1 MDMTRYMKLL
11 RITYLYMGGQINT
24 VYINS
29 AINNVERTFGV
40 NFNFSAEE
48 LQEIY
53 YQIQDVGSGMIVLID
68 QPSDAKVTIE
78 KITDES
84 DPEKSTYVLRTEVSD
99 SENWLTRFLQNF
111 GIDRAIYNFHME
123 GWAGNYSRPLEFFM
137 SLHTATMAPEFVYR
151 VATDYEIDT
160 KVYIKFFETKAQIEL
175 VGPNDETLE
184 DIKAEIL
191 KELLSYVEGGQ
202 NLGSYD
208 EIIEYLKNSNK
219 LHYWI
224 LGTAVESMQN
234 DLPIRTYK
242 VDSIDIV
249 VTDLY
254 PELEDIINLY
264 NAIVEV
270 QTNESGGK
278 LYIPYIAAVEN
289 HWYQNLYF
297 ENYIR
302 DGQVIELSTYAM
314 VEGGQITLKDLD
326 YTGNNELLDGYTANV
341 TFTERT
347 LVQMEDPE
355 KRDNSKHF
363 RDLLKSGLRK
373 KISATGEE
381 TYITDTTAEIP
392 LEEGEQL
399 IEYGGEGYYIY
410 DGSEYTKDAI
420 ELAKAIENNNVE
432 KQNEIKAKY
441 QGTETEIEPATRQA
455 ISPEDLKLNA
465 FSMLESTKGEDAA
478 LCLRYL
484 KEMFNEWDPD
494 LEGGETES
502 VYSSQGLRN
511 NRLDPSLIGNSV
523 EATTDEIDLLERV
536 VAAEARG
543 EPYEGQVAVAAVV
556 LNRYEREGGRLTLTQ
571 ILTSENQFASPYEG
585 EVPSSVK
592 NAVADALAG
601 YDPTISL
608 VRYDNSKPRQ
618 VAGYGA
624 LYFHSADTSME
635 NEDRQEYMSETEKR
649 WREAGWFDNNIIMRI
664 GGHFF
669 YGQYK
674 PYDTYENFSD
684 FMKHIE
690 KDDRNENN
698 FQEVVME

>member
-1 MDMTRYMKLL
+1 
-11 RITYLYMGGQINT
+11 MGGQINT

>member
-1 MDMTRYMKLL
+1 
-11 RITYLYMGGQINT
+11 MGGQINT

-635 NEDRQEYMSETEKR
+635 NEDRQEYMSETEKK

-674 PYDTYENFSD
+674 PYNTYENFSD

-690 KDDRNENN
+690 KDDKNENN

>member
-1 MDMTRYMKLL
+1 
-11 RITYLYMGGQINT
+11 MGGQINT

-84 DPEKSTYVLRTEVSD
+84 DTEKSTYVLRTEVSD
-99 SENWLTRFLQNF
+99 SENWWTRFLQNF
-111 GIDRAIYNFHME
+111 GIERAVYDFHME

-175 VGPNDETLE
+175 VGPNRETLE
-184 DIKAEIL
+184 DIKAEIIEML
-191 KELLSYVEGGQ
+191 PEAPIKQIVIDLMNENKKLDSSSRVWDQIQDEELLRK
-202 NLGSYD
+202 
-208 EIIEYLKNSNK
+208 I
-219 LHYWI
+219 
-224 LGTAVESMQN
+224 
-234 DLPIRTYK
+234 
-242 VDSIDIV
+242 
-249 VTDLY
+249 DLY
-254 PELEDIINLY
+254 D
-264 NAIVEV
+264 AIVEV

-302 DGQVIELSTYAM
+302 DGRVIELSTYAM
-314 VEGGQITLKDLD
+314 VEGGQITLEDLN
-326 YTGNNELLDGYTANV
+326 YTGNNELLNGYTANV

-543 EPYEGQVAVAAVV
+543 EEYDGQVAVAAVI
-556 LNRYEREGGRLTLTQ
+556 LNRYKKYEGTRTIEQ
-571 ILTSENQFASPYEG
+571 IIKSPNQFAKPYEG
-585 EVPSSVK
+585 EISDSVK
-592 NAVADALAG
+592 KAVADALAG
-601 YDPTISL
+601 YDPTLNL

-618 VAGYGA
+618 VEGYGA

-684 FMKHIE
+684 FMKHIG
-690 KDDRNENN
+690 KDDKNENN

>member
-1 MDMTRYMKLL
+1 MD
-11 RITYLYMGGQINT
+11 GQINT

>member
-1 MDMTRYMKLL
+1 MD
-11 RITYLYMGGQINT
+11 GQINT

-84 DPEKSTYVLRTEVSD
+84 DPEKSTDVLRTEVSD
-99 SENWLTRFLQNF
+99 SENWWTRFLQNF
-111 GIDRAIYNFHME
+111 GIDRAIYDFHME

-175 VGPNDETLE
+175 VGPNDETFE
-184 DIKAEIL
+184 EIKIEIINEIL
-191 KELLSYVEGGQ
+191 KVVGVAQELEELEE
-202 NLGSYD
+202 LD
-208 EIIEYLKNSNK
+208 EIIEYMNNNNYRLVGDVLRNIQSNSPVQTTSVSATT
-219 LHYWI
+219 LV
-224 LGTAVESMQN
+224 L
-234 DLPIRTYK
+234 
-242 VDSIDIV
+242 
-249 VTDLY
+249 TDFY
-254 PELEDIINLY
+254 PELRDPLNLY
-264 NAIVEV
+264 NAIVDV

-314 VEGGQITLKDLD
+314 VEGGQITLEDLN

-441 QGTETEIEPATRQA
+441 QEMETEIEPATRQA

-674 PYDTYENFSD
+674 PYNTYENFSD

-690 KDDRNENN
+690 KDDKNENN

>member
-1 MDMTRYMKLL
+1 
-11 RITYLYMGGQINT
+11 MGGQINT

-674 PYDTYENFSD
+674 PYNTYENFSD

-690 KDDRNENN
+690 KDDKNENN

>member
-1 MDMTRYMKLL
+1 
-11 RITYLYMGGQINT
+11 MGGQINT

-635 NEDRQEYMSETEKR
+635 NEDRQEYMSETEKK

-690 KDDRNENN
+690 KDDKNENN

>member
-1 MDMTRYMKLL
+1 
-11 RITYLYMGGQINT
+11 MGGQINT

-601 YDPTISL
+601 YDPTLNL

-618 VAGYGA
+618 VEGYGA

-635 NEDRQEYMSETEKR
+635 NEDRQEYMSETEKK

-690 KDDRNENN
+690 KDDKNENN